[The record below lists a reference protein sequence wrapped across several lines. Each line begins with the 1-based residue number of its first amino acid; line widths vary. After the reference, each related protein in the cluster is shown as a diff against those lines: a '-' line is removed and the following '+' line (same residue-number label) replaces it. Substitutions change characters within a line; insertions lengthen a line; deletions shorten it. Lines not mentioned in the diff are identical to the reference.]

1 MLKPKYVDDRR
12 IDRSS
17 NGGVC
22 AVLVI
27 LIYALLFDL
36 WRIS

>member
-1 MLKPKYVDDRR
+1 MDDRHV
-12 IDRSS
+12 DRNST
-17 NGGVC
+17 GHLMAIC
-22 AVLVI
+22 AVLVV